1 MTTGM
6 SDRPTWGEQLRS
18 YRQRSGLTQGQF
30 IEKLSLLVS
39 EIDTE
44 DRLALENI
52 DIFNEASAYFSG
64 VLDSPTLS
72 RLEKGNRDLNS
83 RSRCLALIWG
93 LNRLGVLTE
102 SAEANRFME
111 LSGHGNLTDAESTTL
126 LNQANEHTAPS
137 TTIKTTQK
145 TTQETSRSQKRLMAV
160 GTAVAVAALALAAAI
175 GWAIRDARDKTG
187 TDDISATPGY
197 RTHVM
202 LTDDLQ
208 SEIGEIGRDQSF
220 ASLHEKDQVN
230 DRDDWT
236 HFIKLIPDDK
246 GDYFGYR
253 VFHLPS
259 HIQVDS
265 ITSLRLDVNY
275 RGPDYE
281 TAPWV
286 WKVERRDNNEWIR
299 LGDNRDSQWW
309 STWSEASFNFP
320 ADDDKF
326 DASLYLRDSQFWIL
340 HTGKFAGDTL
350 DLDYEVLV
358 VEWDDS
364 DAD

>member
-18 YRQRSGLTQGQF
+18 YRQQSGLTQGQF

-39 EIDTE
+39 EIDAE
-44 DRLALENI
+44 DRLALEHI

-83 RSRCLALIWG
+83 RPRCLALIWG
-93 LNRLGVLTE
+93 LNRLGVLSET
-102 SAEANRFME
+102 AEANRFME

-126 LNQANEHTAPS
+126 LNRANEPTAPS
-137 TTIKTTQK
+137 TTIKV
-145 TTQETSRSQKRLMAV
+145 TQETSRSQGRLLAV
-160 GTAVAVAALALAAAI
+160 GAAVAVAVLTLAAAA
-175 GWAIRDARDKTG
+175 GWAIRDARDRTG
-187 TDDISATPGY
+187 SDGISATTDY

-208 SEIGEIGRDQSF
+208 TEIGEIGRDQSF
-220 ASLHEKDQVN
+220 TSLHEKDQVN
-230 DRDDWT
+230 DSDDWT
-236 HFIKLIPDDK
+236 HFIKLIPDDT
-246 GDYFGYR
+246 GEYFGYR
-253 VFHLPS
+253 VFYLPG
-259 HIQVDS
+259 HISVDS

-286 WKVERRDNNEWIR
+286 WKIERRDNNEWIR
-299 LGDNRDSQWW
+299 LGDNRESLWW
-309 STWSEASFNFP
+309 STWSEASFTFP

-326 DASLYLRDSQFWIL
+326 DASLYVRDNQFWIL
-340 HTGKFAGDTL
+340 LTGKFAGDTL
-350 DLDYEVLV
+350 DLDYEGLV
-358 VEWDDS
+358 VEWHETVLD
-364 DAD
+364 